1 MKKNYTNEEIFSMQ
15 RELDEKKRQYE
26 LDGVEITSED
36 AVNVLNMMSKGLSK
50 DNAIDEVLNGIYE
63 VLTWLRWLI
72 HLNNLKRFQ

>member
-1 MKKNYTNEEIFSMQ
+1 MKKNYTNEEILSIQ

-50 DNAIDEVLNGIYE
+50 DKAIDEVLNGIYE
-63 VLTWLRWLI
+63 VLTWLR
-72 HLNNLKRFQ
+72 

>member
-1 MKKNYTNEEIFSMQ
+1 MKKNYTNEEIISIQ

-50 DNAIDEVLNGIYE
+50 DKAIDEVLNGIYE
-63 VLTWLRWLI
+63 VLTWLR
-72 HLNNLKRFQ
+72 